1 MLFILGLS
9 VLSCTFRGINVI
21 FVWHSSLSSEAF
33 SMKKISRV
41 VKQAEEQKSA
51 TASIDRQIRA
61 YLNYLRLEKNLS
73 SNTLTSYKFDFAKYR
88 SFLMSAEIQTASVV
102 SEEHISKFLAVLHR
116 GNLSARSAARTLS
129 TIRGFHR
136 YLLGEEEVLDDPTQ
150 IIESPKQEKKLPDV
164 LSIFEVDEIL
174 KMPDT
179 SNRLGIRD
187 RAMLE
192 TLYATGIRVSELV
205 NLKQSNLMIEDGL
218 ILVYGK
224 GSKERLVPIGRPARQ
239 WIEEYQKQSR
249 VHLVKSGMSQDA
261 LFLNV
266 RGTKLTRDMIRKLV
280 EKYTLAAG
288 IKKKVHP
295 HTFRHSFATHLL
307 EGGADLRVVQ
317 EMLGHAD
324 ISTTQIYTHIDREY
338 LKEVHRTFHPRG

>member
-1 MLFILGLS
+1 MKTTLRI
-9 VLSCTFRGINVI
+9 VK
-21 FVWHSSLSSEAF
+21 HEAG
-33 SMKKISRV
+33 
-41 VKQAEEQKSA
+41 QKSA
-51 TASIDRQIRA
+51 AANIDSQIRN
-61 YLNYLRLEKNLS
+61 YLDFLRLEKNLS
-73 SNTLTSYKFDFAKYR
+73 PNTITSYKFDFAKYR
-88 SFLMSAEIQTASVV
+88 SFLISAEIQTISAV
-102 SEEHISKFLAVLHR
+102 SEEHISKFLAALHR
-116 GNLSARSAARTLS
+116 GNLSPRSAARTLS

-136 YLLGEEEVLDDPTQ
+136 YLLGEDEAKDDPTQ
-150 IIESPKQEKKLPDV
+150 IVDSPKQEKKLPDV
-164 LSIFEVDEIL
+164 LSIFEIDEIL
-174 KMPDT
+174 KQPDT
-179 SNRLGIRD
+179 SIRLGIRD

-205 NLKQSNLMIEDGL
+205 NLKQSNLLIEDGL

-224 GSKERLVPIGRPARQ
+224 GSKERLIPIGRSARQ

-249 VHLVKSGMSQDA
+249 VYLAKSRKSQDA
-261 LFLNV
+261 LFLNI

-280 EKYTLAAG
+280 EKYAIAAG
-288 IKKKVHP
+288 IEKNVHP

-307 EGGADLRVVQ
+307 EGGADLRAVQ